1 MKKNLRRHLR
11 PYVTSG
17 VAIVGTSVLLV
28 SPPAIPTASAA
39 GNITS
44 ATRSVELAASIDPL
58 AAWRVA
64 FDNTA
69 ANLTGLADTQLEN
82 PFPFFRQ
89 ILNNQLLYLSQLPDI
104 PTIVRQQVANVQAAV
119 AAPFAED
126 VTTLDKSHAGIW
138 AQLDSPL
145 LVASKSDLAAAL
157 MPLTSTALSGL
168 LLGAVGPVIGPALVL
183 IANAQ
188 TIVESLKAD
197 DAQSALATLLDIPA
211 EMTNAFLNGGQSLNV
226 TSLINTLGIEFVN
239 PTQLEL
245 EFGGVFSQ
253 GTSMFNALAIDTK
266 MQVGSIGG
274 VPLYQTL
281 KFPGTG
287 AGPIASLIHLPGV
300 LANAVTPAESTDSG
314 ALSSL
319 FASGSGDGAPQL
331 GQLFAPVNQLT
342 SAVTNLDLPTGA
354 VGSSLTDNPIAQFIR
369 VFAGNGTADN
379 PNAGLIIGNG
389 YSYTAADVA
398 ANSAYASVNGGRGGL
413 LFGNGGDG
421 APGTAS
427 TVPALR
433 NGGSG
438 GNAGL
443 LFGRGGNGGAAAAG
457 VWNLSSGTTG
467 GNGGN
472 GGNASMFFG
481 NGGEGGQGGAGYNGL
496 NGVNLAP
503 SNGNTNSAG
512 TSGGADKQAAGNV
525 IGAPG
530 GLGSGGNSTSPNG
543 GKGGNGQNAVS
554 TDGMSATGGAG
565 GKGGNGS
572 ASTLTGGN
580 GAVGG
585 NGGDATGGTVTGGKG
600 GDGGNG
606 GGLGT
611 AASGGN
617 GGNVNGSAGTA
628 GNGGNGGNAGNGAN
642 GQTGTAGG
650 SGGNGGR
657 GGLLTGNAGGGGNG
671 GAGGSGGTGA
681 DAANDGATGG
691 TGGNAAGGAKA
702 GNGGTGGKGG
712 NGGNGGGAALG
723 GKGGL
728 GGLGGLLR
736 PKGSTGTTGATGKA
750 GKGGQGSKGGSGGQA
765 GTGSNGSSGGTA
777 GAKGA
782 DGTKGND
789 GKQP

>member
-1 MKKNLRRHLR
+1 MKMNLRRHLR
-11 PYVTSG
+11 PYVTTG

-28 SPPAIPTASAA
+28 SPPAIPTAFAANNIPSA
-39 GNITS
+39 S
-44 ATRSVELAASIDPL
+44 RSIDLKASIDPL
-58 AAWRVA
+58 AAWQVA

-104 PTIVRQQVANVQAAV
+104 PAIVRQQVANVQAAV

-138 AQLDSPL
+138 AQLDSPM

-188 TIVESLKAD
+188 TIVESLKGD

-239 PTQLEL
+239 PTQLDL

-300 LANAVTPAESTDSG
+300 LADAVTPAESADTS

-319 FASGSGDGAPQL
+319 FASGGVTPQL
-331 GQLFAPVNQLT
+331 GQLLAPVNHLS
-342 SAVTNLDLPTGA
+342 SAVTNFGLPTS
-354 VGSSLTDNPIAQFIR
+354 VLGSSLTDNPIAQFIR
-369 VFAGNGTADN
+369 VFVGNGTAAN

-389 YSYTAADVA
+389 YSYTAADVV

-421 APGTAS
+421 APGIGS
-427 TVPALR
+427 NVPALR
-433 NGGSG
+433 NGGNG
-438 GNAGL
+438 GNSGL
-443 LFGRGGNGGAAAAG
+443 LLGSGGNGGAGAAG
-457 VWNLSSGTTG
+457 VWNVSSGTAG

-496 NGVNLAP
+496 NGANLAP
-503 SNGNTNSAG
+503 TNGNTNTAG
-512 TSGGADKQAAGNV
+512 AAGGADKQDAGNI
-525 IGAPG
+525 IGAQGGPG
-530 GLGSGGNSTSPNG
+530 AGGNNASPNG
-543 GKGGNGQNAVS
+543 GKGGNGQNVVS

-565 GKGGNGS
+565 GRGGNGS

-580 GAVGG
+580 GAAGG
-585 NGGDATGGTVTGGKG
+585 NGGNATGGTVTGGKG

-611 AASGGN
+611 PGNGGD

-642 GQTGTAGG
+642 GQSGTIGG
-650 SGGNGGR
+650 NGGNGGR
-657 GGLLTGNAGGGGNG
+657 GGLLVGNAGGGGNG

-691 TGGNAAGGAKA
+691 NGGSAEGGAKA
-702 GNGGTGGKGG
+702 GNGGTGGRGG
-712 NGGNGGGAALG
+712 NGGNGGAAAVG
-723 GKGGL
+723 GKGGT

-736 PKGSTGTTGATGKA
+736 PKGSAGTTGSTGTA
-750 GKGGQGSKGGSGGQA
+750 GKGGHGSKGGSGGRA
-765 GTGSNGSSGGTA
+765 GTGSNGSSSGTA
-777 GAKGA
+777 GSKGA
-782 DGTKGND
+782 DGAKGTD